1 MPQPVGGTQTMKER
15 YKRLSRIFDGTFVE
29 QINLYIPLGFIEILQ
44 SQHHVTLF
52 RCRKRS
58 SANRSLKFRFTGR
71 TYPQSLIH
79 GSQRIHSCLQGPVQ
93 NKKRWRVTALTWCDC
108 SADCSKHHSLCVSTS
123 VAGWATL
130 SKLLIPAVSRVFIRE
145 QVSCEDQRA
154 PCLGKLWKSE
164 RDLYFQKP
172 VWAAHTDLL
181 EGYAIHPLCKPWT
194 SRWLPLTAYHPRR
207 GGLK

>member
-1 MPQPVGGTQTMKER
+1 MKER
-15 YKRLSRIFDGTFVE
+15 HKRLSRIFDGTFVE
-29 QINLYIPLGFIEILQ
+29 QINLYIPLGFIESLR
-44 SQHHVTLF
+44 SYHHVTLF

-58 SANRSLKFRFTGR
+58 SASRSCKFRFTGHA
-71 TYPQSLIH
+71 YPQSLIP
-79 GSQRIHSCLQGPVQ
+79 GSQLIHSCLQGPVQ
-93 NKKRWRVTALTWCDC
+93 NRKRRRVTVLTWCDC
-108 SADCSKHHSLCVSTS
+108 STDCSKHHSLCVSTS

-154 PCLGKLWKSE
+154 PCPEKLWKSE

-181 EGYAIHPLCKPWT
+181 RGYAIHPLCKPWIC
-194 SRWLPLTAYHPRR
+194 RWLPLTAYHPWR